1 MKSEFIR
8 DICLTFP
15 DVKEDIK
22 WGHDLCFLI
31 NEKMFC
37 VTGIEGDF
45 GVSLKVKDN
54 DFEELIAKK
63 DIIPAPYLARY
74 KWIYVKDAGCF
85 SMTEW
90 KNYLK
95 QSYDLISSKQ
105 KSGSKTLKKKPL
117 KSKLLKKKTNRS

>member
-8 DICLTFP
+8 DICLSFP

-31 NEKMFC
+31 KEKMFC

-45 GVSLKVKDN
+45 GVSLKVKD
-54 DFEELIAKK
+54 DEFEELTTRK

-74 KWIYVKDAGCF
+74 KWIYIKDAGCF
-85 SMTEW
+85 TASEW
-90 KNYLK
+90 KYYLR
-95 QSYDLISSKQ
+95 QSYELISAGK
-105 KSGSKTLKKKPL
+105 LKKAIP
-117 KSKLLKKKTNRS
+117 KKKSAVKKRR

>member
-1 MKSEFIR
+1 MKSAFVR

-22 WGHDLCFLI
+22 WGHDLCFII

-37 VTGIEGDF
+37 VTGIEGEF
-45 GVSLKVKDN
+45 GVSLKVKDSE
-54 DFEELIAKK
+54 FEELTSRK

-85 SMTEW
+85 SNTEW
-90 KNYLK
+90 KFFLR
-95 QSYDLISSKQ
+95 QSYELIRSKQ
-105 KSGSKTLKKKPL
+105 KLKHAQSEA
-117 KSKLLKKKTNRS
+117 KSQNR

>member
-15 DVKEDIK
+15 NVKEDIK

-37 VTGIEGDF
+37 VTGIEGEF
-45 GVSLKVKDN
+45 GVSLKVKD
-54 DFEELIAKK
+54 DEFEVLTSRK

-74 KWIYVKDAGCF
+74 KWIYIKGAEGL
-85 SMTEW
+85 SNSEW
-90 KNYLK
+90 KHYLK
-95 QSYDLISSKQ
+95 QSYDLIGSKQ
-105 KSGSKTLKKKPL
+105 KL
-117 KSKLLKKKTNRS
+117 KSKPAKTAAVKKKSGKRRK

>member
-1 MKSEFIR
+1 MKAEFIR

-31 NEKMFC
+31 REKMFC

-45 GVSLKVKDN
+45 GVSLKVKD
-54 DFEELIAKK
+54 DEFAELTARK

-74 KWIYVKDAGCF
+74 KWIFVKDADCF
-85 SMTEW
+85 SLKEW
-90 KNYLK
+90 KKYLK
-95 QSYDLISSKQ
+95 QSYDLISSKN
-105 KSGSKTLKKKPL
+105 SAGKKKI
-117 KSKLLKKKTNRS
+117 

>member
-31 NEKMFC
+31 KEKMFC

-45 GVSLKVKDN
+45 GVSLKVKD
-54 DFEELIAKK
+54 DEFEELTLKK

-74 KWIYVKDAGCF
+74 KWIFVKDPGCF
-85 SMTEW
+85 SMPEW
-90 KNYLK
+90 KSRLR
-95 QSYDLISSKQ
+95 QSYELISSKQ
-105 KSGSKTLKKKPL
+105 KT
-117 KSKLLKKKTNRS
+117 KSKSAKKTAFKSKVRKRKSSK

>member
-8 DICLTFP
+8 DICLSFP
-15 DVKEDIK
+15 GVKEDIK

-37 VTGIEGDF
+37 VTGIEGEF
-45 GVSLKVKDN
+45 GVSLKVKD
-54 DFEELIAKK
+54 DEFDELTSRK

-74 KWIYVKDAGCF
+74 KWINVKDTACF
-85 SMTEW
+85 NKSEW
-90 KNYLK
+90 KYYLR

-105 KSGSKTLKKKPL
+105 NAGSGLKIKSRL
-117 KSKLLKKKTNRS
+117 KSKVKRNLN